1 VPALLVTVV
10 LAAGGAIVAGLLG
23 GRPAAL
29 GVVAGAVIV
38 AALFSLGMG
47 VTHATAALTPALSL
61 LVALLTYLLQLVLL
75 VVVLTATE
83 RSGLVPSTLDRG
95 WLGGTIIVGAL
106 VWSVALIRAATR
118 RTALYHDQVAPR
130 HSTDPDEVTGRPDPG
145 TAG

>member
-1 VPALLVTVV
+1 MLVTVG
-10 LAAGGAIVAGLLG
+10 LAGCAAITAGLLED
-23 GRPAAL
+23 RPAAL

-47 VTHATAALTPALSL
+47 VTHAAAALSPTLSL

-83 RSGLVPSTLDRG
+83 RSGLLQSTLDRG

-106 VWSVALIRAATR
+106 VWSVALVRAATR
-118 RTALYHDQVAPR
+118 RTALYHDDEATR
-130 HSTDPDEVTGRPDPG
+130 HSHSSDEVTGRPDPG